1 EGTAALAALAA
12 SERAPG
18 DRRAVYRILAEAEA
32 AAHGCTVEE
41 THFHEVGNGEALRNV
56 LAICLAVEALDPDEI
71 AATRVQTGSGTVR
84 CAHGELPSPA
94 PATAA
99 IIARGIPTCERKLEG
114 ERCTP
119 TSAAVI
125 LHFVLHVK
133 HSFEQT
139 NVSRETSARHL
150 EGEQRLAGWR
160 SEAARRPPAFG
171 VVPLRCQAYFGT
183 RRAAHKGHGR
193 MPGACA
199 VSSRSAGRAA
209 DGTG

>member
-1 EGTAALAALAA
+1 M
-12 SERAPG
+12 
-18 DRRAVYRILAEAEA
+18 RAVYRILAEAEA

-84 CAHGELPSPA
+84 CAHGELPIPA

-125 LHFVLHVK
+125 LHFV
-133 HSFEQT
+133 
-139 NVSRETSARHL
+139 
-150 EGEQRLAGWR
+150 QRYDA
-160 SEAARRPPAFG
+160 
-171 VVPLRCQAYFGT
+171 
-183 RRAAHKGHGR
+183 
-193 MPGACA
+193 
-199 VSSRSAGRAA
+199 
-209 DGTG
+209 

>member
-1 EGTAALAALAA
+1 MAVIKEYRGRAPRLESPAFLAETAAIVGDVTLKRGTSVYYSAVLRADSGSITVGENTNIQDGAVLHTAAGHDVCVGCGVTIGHCAL
-12 SERAPG
+12 
-18 DRRAVYRILAEAEA
+18 V
-32 AAHGCTVEE
+32 HGCTVEE

-84 CAHGELPSPA
+84 CAHGELPIPA

-125 LHFVLHVK
+125 LHFV
-133 HSFEQT
+133 
-139 NVSRETSARHL
+139 
-150 EGEQRLAGWR
+150 QRYDA
-160 SEAARRPPAFG
+160 
-171 VVPLRCQAYFGT
+171 
-183 RRAAHKGHGR
+183 
-193 MPGACA
+193 
-199 VSSRSAGRAA
+199 
-209 DGTG
+209 

>member
-1 EGTAALAALAA
+1 MTQAEVQTARVRKDFKKRHHIVKVVERFADAHHHNAIDALAA
-12 SERAPG
+12 SERAKG
-18 DRRAVYRILAEAEA
+18 DMRAVYRILAEAEA

-84 CAHGELPSPA
+84 CAHGELPIPA

-125 LHFVLHVK
+125 LHFV
-133 HSFEQT
+133 
-139 NVSRETSARHL
+139 
-150 EGEQRLAGWR
+150 QRYDA
-160 SEAARRPPAFG
+160 
-171 VVPLRCQAYFGT
+171 
-183 RRAAHKGHGR
+183 
-193 MPGACA
+193 
-199 VSSRSAGRAA
+199 
-209 DGTG
+209 

>member
-1 EGTAALAALAA
+1 MTTLVWNLEENATRRHLLAEALLQLPEERRAQVLEAAEAAGVPDGPPVSYTHLRAHATIDALDA
-12 SERAPG
+12 SARAK
-18 DRRAVYRILAEAEA
+18 DDMRAVYRILAEAEA
-32 AAHGCTVEE
+32 TAHGCAVEE

-84 CAHGELPSPA
+84 CAHGELPIPA

-125 LHFVLHVK
+125 LHFV
-133 HSFEQT
+133 
-139 NVSRETSARHL
+139 
-150 EGEQRLAGWR
+150 QRYDA
-160 SEAARRPPAFG
+160 
-171 VVPLRCQAYFGT
+171 
-183 RRAAHKGHGR
+183 
-193 MPGACA
+193 
-199 VSSRSAGRAA
+199 
-209 DGTG
+209 